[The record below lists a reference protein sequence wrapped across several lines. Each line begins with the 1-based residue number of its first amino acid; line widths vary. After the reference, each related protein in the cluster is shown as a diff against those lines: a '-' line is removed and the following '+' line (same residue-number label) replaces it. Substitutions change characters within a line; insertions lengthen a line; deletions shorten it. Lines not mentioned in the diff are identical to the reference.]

1 MPNFTFCGG
10 RELKTT
16 TFFLISRTSIQSY
29 FEFNSRKI
37 CQIEQDGI
45 SASHIFKSD
54 VFVAVAA
61 VVAYKLPT
69 FYRSLFTRA
78 RVFKSLFIGFFF
90 FLHLVLGLVHMISI
104 TGKFTHI
111 LHFKRVGIIATA
123 FGKTQN
129 SKGEIFAAFAVVF
142 AKAPYANSSSLSS
155 LSALSTSEK
164 YQFRFSSVI
173 LYQLFGWNLG
183 FAEGNILQKNCKS
196 VFVYFHRCRFWT

>member
-37 CQIEQDGI
+37 CPIEQDGI

-78 RVFKSLFIGFFF
+78 RVFKSLFISFF

-104 TGKFTHI
+104 PGKFTHI

-129 SKGEIFAAFAVVF
+129 SKGEIFAAVAFVF
-142 AKAPYANSSSLSS
+142 AKAPYANSPSLSS

-164 YQFRFSSVI
+164 YQFRFPSVI
-173 LYQLFGWNLG
+173 LCQLFGCNLG

-196 VFVYFHRCRFWT
+196 VFVYFRRCRF